1 MNEKSQAL
9 IKELENLNRQKKD
22 LSCRNFKNENLSDI
36 FLVNARKEIQKKRV
50 LKRPDMTEKKFSLIN
65 KSQWPFKKKIKQNPF
80 IISTSFGKTITF
92 IIVLF
97 YLLRIKIK
105 GKLND

>member
-1 MNEKSQAL
+1 MN
-9 IKELENLNRQKKD
+9 KECD
-22 LSCRNFKNENLSDI
+22 YI
-36 FLVNARKEIQKKRV
+36 FLVNTKKEIQKKRV
-50 LKRPDMTEKKFSLIN
+50 LKRPDMTNRKFQLIN
-65 KSQWPFKKKIKQNPF
+65 KSQWPFKKKIKENPF

-97 YLLRIKIK
+97 YLLIIKIR